1 MKIKLVPFLIILL
14 TAVFVTQ
21 IFLLSTP
28 APVTALPPRPT
39 ATAVPPPAAP
49 GAKISLLV
57 AGEIAANN
65 WTKVQWQDGEGQWHD
80 VTGWQ
85 GELELDGTKTW
96 WVGADL
102 LGSGPFRWIVLAE
115 GEQIGQSATFNLP
128 TTLYETVEITISV
141 SE

>member
-21 IFLLSTP
+21 LFLLSTP

-39 ATAVPPPAAP
+39 ATAVSPPAAP

-85 GELELDGTKTW
+85 GELELDDTKTW

-102 LGSGPFRWIVLAE
+102 LGDGPFRWIVLVD
-115 GEQIGQSATFNLP
+115 GDPIGQSDPFHLP
-128 TTLYETVEITISV
+128 TTPYETLEIVIAL
-141 SE
+141 E